1 MNLFVL
7 LSKKIIFP
15 EIDISLEN
23 DNSHFDM
30 YVNVFNNGSGVTN
43 DFIRSVYKFMIIHH
57 YVSSQAN
64 YSPFRKEHDKSNVKT
79 EQRCNKYNFLKRNME
94 NVFFKQEDKEQF
106 LDYFC
111 KIQKHY
117 FAFSRLLNAWK
128 YKRAQVMVSDDLYLN
143 PLDANGKNIFVIVQ
157 NRKKYLFSIAN
168 LINMANSAL
177 SNTCHFFASP
187 LILKNPYNNGVF
199 NKSDLYNLYFAI
211 KKSTFI
217 MPTLFH
223 YYFLA
228 NFNITR
234 FREQHEGVIREI
246 SIENYVKNT
255 DYNALYDK
263 VFNMLKEHKPRLAI
277 HPDFPKEELVN
288 IMRPYLR
295 LYYVS
300 LYSLDEYKKLTA
312 FSELH
317 KKLHKFYRYNPK
329 FGRKTIKRVC
339 NSNFKFS
346 NEIVYNNKHI
356 NYYKQVSTEE
366 FMKTHEEC
374 NDYDSENSSEDE
386 YEATAMS
393 ESNTIS
399 NSIYDRTG
407 ESFRVLLFQ
416 AIVNTNADATN
427 TEAANNINSADDG
440 ETAYDSESDTSS
452 DESSGFE
459 YIRRPRGEEI
469 AIDDDETEYQQML
482 TNMMLADENQQPITQ
497 QYTNR
502 IMETEESDSE
512 SETDE
517 IVIQE
522 ESDEESD
529 MDLDS
534 DEDE

>member
-1 MNLFVL
+1 
-7 LSKKIIFP
+7 
-15 EIDISLEN
+15 
-23 DNSHFDM
+23 
-30 YVNVFNNGSGVTN
+30 
-43 DFIRSVYKFMIIHH
+43 
-57 YVSSQAN
+57 
-64 YSPFRKEHDKSNVKT
+64 
-79 EQRCNKYNFLKRNME
+79 
-94 NVFFKQEDKEQF
+94 
-106 LDYFC
+106 
-111 KIQKHY
+111 
-117 FAFSRLLNAWK
+117 
-128 YKRAQVMVSDDLYLN
+128 
-143 PLDANGKNIFVIVQ
+143 
-157 NRKKYLFSIAN
+157 
-168 LINMANSAL
+168 
-177 SNTCHFFASP
+177 
-187 LILKNPYNNGVF
+187 
-199 NKSDLYNLYFAI
+199 
-211 KKSTFI
+211 

>member
-15 EIDISLEN
+15 EMDKSGEN
-23 DNSHFDM
+23 NYFDT
-30 YVNVFNNGSGVTN
+30 YVKIFNHGTH
-43 DFIRSVYKFMIIHH
+43 DFIRSTYKFMIVHH
-57 YVSSQAN
+57 HIAN
-64 YSPFRKEHDKSNVKT
+64 QTANSPFRAVYPKT
-79 EQRCNKYNFLKRNME
+79 NERTCQATNKYNFLKRNIE
-94 NVFFKQEDKEQF
+94 NIFFQQEDKDHF
-106 LDYFC
+106 LEYFC

-128 YKRAQVMVSDDLYLN
+128 YKRAQVAVSDDLYLN

-168 LINMANSAL
+168 LINMVNSAL

-211 KKSTFI
+211 KQSTFI
-217 MPTLFH
+217 MPVLFH

-228 NFNITR
+228 NFNIAR
-234 FREQHEGVIREI
+234 FREQHEGVIRDI
-246 SIENYVKNT
+246 SIDNYIKNT
-255 DYNALYDK
+255 DYSALYDK
-263 VFNMLKEHKPRLAI
+263 VFTMLKEHKPRLAI
-277 HPDFPKEELVN
+277 HEDFPKEDLVN

-300 LYSLDEYKKLTA
+300 MYSLDEYKKLTA

-339 NSNFKFS
+339 NSNFKFI
-346 NEIVYNNKHI
+346 NEIVYNKKHI
-356 NYYKQVSTEE
+356 DYYKPVSTYE
-366 FMKTHEEC
+366 FMKNHEELS
-374 NDYDSENSSEDE
+374 DSSSDDDDGAVNSETN
-386 YEATAMS
+386 AIPN
-393 ESNTIS
+393 NT
-399 NSIYDRTG
+399 YDRSG
-407 ESFRVLLFQ
+407 EAFRVLLFQ
-416 AIVNTNADATN
+416 AMVNTNANVTN
-427 TEAANNINSADDG
+427 VGIAVSNDDNADDG
-440 ETAYDSESDTSS
+440 TVYDSETSS
-452 DESSGFE
+452 DESSDESSNFE
-459 YIRRPRGEEI
+459 YIRRPRGGEI
-469 AIDDDETEYQQML
+469 AIDDDESEYQQIL

-497 QYTNR
+497 QYTNQ

-512 SETDE
+512 YDE

-522 ESDEESD
+522 ESDEDSD
-529 MDLDS
+529 IDLDS
-534 DEDE
+534 DMDE